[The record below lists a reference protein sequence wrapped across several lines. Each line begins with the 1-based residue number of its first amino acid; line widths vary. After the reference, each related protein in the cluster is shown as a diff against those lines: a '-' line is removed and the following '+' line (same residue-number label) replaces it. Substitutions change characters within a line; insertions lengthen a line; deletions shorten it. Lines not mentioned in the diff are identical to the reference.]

1 MSQKS
6 LNPETGKWHLSAFLF
21 IAMTSIG
28 PIAPATRA
36 QTQGTVSNPSKKV
49 RNQLNITVDTDSSD
63 RPIERLKSSVSTVQK
78 EIEEITG
85 LLKTVTDDCQKEEL
99 RLRLLDAQFLRN
111 NAKQIEDIIGFVQR
125 GLKLQ
130 ATLLQNFAQGLVE
143 GEALETF
150 TYPNGETVTSA
161 IIEFKDE
168 EEGKPVRRRIPLV
181 SLVRYIALFEAEAAK
196 TKDTKEAADALIARF
211 KDSHTQ
217 NDPAFF
223 YMTLNQA
230 VKAYQ
235 ERLNS
240 VIQRS
245 SRVMNTRNLVIG
257 SGRSLFR
264 ITTLTTL
271 GYDPVYRT
279 TVGSMLTGGAML
291 TNSQKSQ
298 NGVTLAL
305 VQNYGEALKQASENR
320 YWEIIRSQQLT
331 IDGIPVDG
339 YLRRMYFDAM
349 RSRECQKGGTYTFN
363 ANSDPGPYL
372 SYQNKVKC
380 EKFGMEILAAVME
393 KTKHHDGKVPV
404 GTIFDL
410 TKKMATIANGQSS
423 ISSPNGFY
431 SIVSELGMGSCDDVR
446 MRVSYRC
453 GCEARPR
460 EKDMHYKLGRTLG
473 FGCD

>member
-1 MSQKS
+1 MSQKT
-6 LNPETGKWHLSAFLF
+6 LNPESGKWCLRAPLL
-21 IAMTSIG
+21 IAAALLGMMSPT
-28 PIAPATRA
+28 ARA
-36 QTQGTVSNPSKKV
+36 QTQKV
-49 RNQLNITVDTDSSD
+49 TDKLIITVDTDSSD
-63 RPIERLKSSVSTVQK
+63 RPIERLKTGISTVLK
-78 EIEEITG
+78 EMEEIKT
-85 LLKTVTDDCQKEEL
+85 LLRTTTDDCQKEEL
-99 RLRLLDAQFLRN
+99 RLRLLDAQFLQK

-130 ATLLQNFAQGLVE
+130 AALLQNFAQGVVE
-143 GEALETF
+143 GEAMETF
-150 TYPNGETVTSA
+150 TYLNGETVNSA
-161 IIEFKDE
+161 IIEFKDDA
-168 EEGKPVRRRIPLV
+168 EGKPVRRRIPLV
-181 SLVRYIALFEAEAAK
+181 SLVRYITLFEAEAAK
-196 TKDTKEAADALIARF
+196 TKDTKEAVEALMARF
-211 KDSHTQ
+211 KDSKTQ

-223 YMTLNQA
+223 YMTLDQA

-245 SRVMNTRNLVIG
+245 SRLMNTRNLAIG
-257 SGRSLFR
+257 SGKNLFR

-271 GYDPVYRT
+271 GYDPVYHT

-320 YWEIIRSQQLT
+320 YWEIIRGQQLT

-339 YLRRMYFDAM
+339 YLRRLYFDAM
-349 RSRECQKGGTYTFN
+349 RSRECQRSSSYTFN
-363 ANSDPGPYL
+363 GGSDPGPYM
-372 SYQNKVKC
+372 SYQDKVKC

-393 KTKHHDGKVPV
+393 KTRDNKGKIPV

-410 TKKMATIANGQSS
+410 TAKMATAANGQSS

-431 SIVSELGMGSCDDVR
+431 SMVSELGMGSCDDVR

-453 GCEARPR
+453 GCEVRPR